1 MKRFYVAIAAM
12 LLLALSAGSIAA
24 QEAPAPAPEAAPAA
38 APEAPAAD
46 TASLAKAA
54 QNPIS
59 SMISLPIQYNL
70 NLGVERYDVSKG
82 NLFLRG
88 IAREFLEESQGPDGV
103 LRLRNRALRKLY
115 PGIEE
120 HERTQQVINIQPVYP
135 VTIGE
140 LNIVNRLIVPLID
153 QPLGAD
159 DREFGLGDIQYS
171 MYLSPAKAGKI
182 IWGVGPTFTFP
193 TATDDAL
200 GTGKWS
206 AGPGLVALAMPGRW
220 VVGGLLNNQWSFAGD
235 SDRASVNAMLFQP
248 FVNYNFQRGWYVN
261 TSPIITA
268 NWQADSDERWTVPVG
283 AGVGRIF
290 KIGTQPVNA
299 QLGAYY
305 NVEKPEGAPDW
316 NIRFQFQFMFPK

>member
-1 MKRFYVAIAAM
+1 MSTCRIAQNLVYM
-12 LLLALSAGSIAA
+12 LILASSALA
-24 QEAPAPAPEAAPAA
+24 QETPAPAPGDPAA
-38 APEAPAAD
+38 AADPAA
-46 TASLAKAA
+46 LAKAA

-70 NLGVERYDVSKG
+70 NMGVERYEVNK
-82 NLFLRG
+82 NALVLRG
-88 IAREFLEESQGPDGV
+88 LAGRYLGESPGPDGV
-103 LRLRNRALRKLY
+103 LRLRNRAFREWF
-115 PGIEE
+115 PGIEK
-120 HERTQQVINIQPVYP
+120 HERTQNVVNIQPVYP
-135 VTIGE
+135 VTVGDI
-140 LNIVNRLIVPLID
+140 NIINRLIVPLID
-153 QPLGAD
+153 QPLGDD

-235 SDRASVNAMLFQP
+235 DDRPSVNAMLFQP
-248 FVNYNFQRGWYVN
+248 FINYNFKKGWYA
-261 TSPIITA
+261 TSSPIITA

-290 KIGTQPVNA
+290 KVGKQPLNA

-305 NVEKPEGAPDW
+305 NVEKPDGAPDW
-316 NIRFQFQFMFPK
+316 NIRFQLQFMFPK